1 MVLIISLETLMP
13 FAHKKEGPGAAISQ
27 LAHCYYRASLLS
39 QIVHYN
45 SDYFPLRRHFR
56 SWCVLPTPLPLFAM
70 AALQG
75 LSSLP
80 REKGGNQQR
89 GFFSLVD
96 SARGGGRKRR
106 LIGSLK
112 EGQNRG
118 FVTPLMP
125 QRWTPLLS
133 LSRIKT
139 LRSNLSSFFNA
150 KRKETR
156 VFLPLRGGK
165 CYTRREEDV
174 CTCFLFP
181 FFFFFLPMI
190 IAQFRRQI
198 PNEDAEV

>member
-1 MVLIISLETLMP
+1 M
-13 FAHKKEGPGAAISQ
+13 
-27 LAHCYYRASLLS
+27 
-39 QIVHYN
+39 HYN
-45 SDYFPLRRHFR
+45 SDFFP
-56 SWCVLPTPLPLFAM
+56 PQTPFSLLVRPSKPSSSFCHGCIARPLF
-70 AALQG
+70 
-75 LSSLP
+75 SSA
-80 REKGGNQQR
+80 RKGGGNQQR

-96 SARGGGRKRR
+96 SARGGKRR

-125 QRWTPLLS
+125 QRWTPLIS

-156 VFLPLRGGK
+156 LFLPLRAGK

-181 FFFFFLPMI
+181 FFFFLPMI